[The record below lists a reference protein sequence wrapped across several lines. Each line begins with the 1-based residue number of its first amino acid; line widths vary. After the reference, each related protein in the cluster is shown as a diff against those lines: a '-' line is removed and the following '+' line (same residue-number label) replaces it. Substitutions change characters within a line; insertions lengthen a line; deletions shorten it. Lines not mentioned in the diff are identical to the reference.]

1 MECLHSGTVTKSVCL
16 KKYTRLY
23 LAYLLLDNIFDN
35 HFDSYFSFR
44 IKLVYSNTLTVDVY
58 EEGEDVQNKCAACVK
73 GLVSK

>member
-1 MECLHSGTVTKSVCL
+1 MECPNLDTVSKSVCL

-23 LAYLLLDNIFDN
+23 LTYLLLDNFYDN

-58 EEGEDVQNKCAACVK
+58 EEGEE
-73 GLVSK
+73 L